1 MLIHNA
7 LIATSTRLTTLYCLC
22 IKLLALVAIS
32 FVFVVFQLDSALN
45 SLAVFK
51 ESNNAF
57 MTGAALSVTGLLI
70 LSVLFLYW
78 LLYLGS
84 VDWFDT
90 MGEVRSTSGAPVVE

>member
-1 MLIHNA
+1 MKCI
-7 LIATSTRLTTLYCLC
+7 TYQRLTLSHECYQ
-22 IKLLALVAIS
+22 KLLSLVAIS

-45 SLAVFK
+45 SLALFK

-57 MTGAALSVTGLLI
+57 MAGAALTVTGLLI

-84 VDWFDT
+84 VDWFES
-90 MGEVRSTSGAPVVE
+90 MNEVRNTSGTPVVE

>member
-1 MLIHNA
+1 
-7 LIATSTRLTTLYCLC
+7 
-22 IKLLALVAIS
+22 
-32 FVFVVFQLDSALN
+32 
-45 SLAVFK
+45 
-51 ESNNAF
+51 

-90 MGEVRSTSGAPVVE
+90 MGEVRSTTGAPVVE